1 MSART
6 GVGRFTIVL
15 SVAILLVAAK
25 AQAGVTSL
33 LLTGDPGD
41 YISGGQ
47 TQFYTDVDGAFG
59 ASRNYHN
66 GVSLSFH
73 TPSYSHWW
81 YLDFSAPGGQYLT
94 VGTYTDAVRFPFEA
108 THAGLAVYG
117 DGRGCNTLT
126 ASFEVKEVVY
136 GPGSTIVSFR
146 ATFVQHCEGFAPA
159 ARGEIRYNATVPLQ
173 LTAPAALSVNE
184 AQPVAFAV
192 SATDTVGR
200 HVTLSASGLPPGA
213 TFFDNGD
220 NTGSFSWVPGFG
232 QAGKYAMSFVADN
245 AAGNV
250 ETVYSTITVIAV
262 PPPNDDLTGA
272 IVISDLPFT
281 HTETTTLATTAYDD
295 PFCAGWGHS
304 VWYSFTPAADSHV
317 EINTFGSDYDTT
329 LSVYSGSRGSLTPI
343 ACNDNSGRS
352 YQSRVRF
359 NAVAGTTYWI
369 MASSYYGTSG
379 GQLVLNALQAPPPL
393 TVALTLDGFG
403 GVDLTTGGVS
413 LIGSVVCSRPILV
426 TVSGQVKQ
434 DHGRS
439 ALTGQFSLV
448 TACDASTDWLAS
460 IVVPPTLFQGRAAD
474 LFVGGKATVTASA
487 VAVDQDA
494 GETARSDAAATIILR
509 GGR

>member
-6 GVGRFTIVL
+6 GVGRFTIIF
-15 SVAILLVAAK
+15 SVAMLLMAAE

-47 TQFYTDVDGAFG
+47 TQFYTDADGAFG

-94 VGTYTDAVRFPFEA
+94 VGTYTDALRFPFEG
-108 THAGLAVYG
+108 THAGLSVSG

-126 ASFEVKEVVY
+126 GSFEVKEVVY
-136 GPGSTIVSFR
+136 GPGSTIASFR

-173 LTAPAALSVNE
+173 LTAPAAVSVNE
-184 AQPVAFAV
+184 AQPVSFAV
-192 SATDTVGR
+192 TATDTLGH
-200 HVTLSASGLPPGA
+200 HVFLGASALPAGA
-213 TFFDNGD
+213 TFFDNGN
-220 NTGSFSWVPGFG
+220 NTGTFSWVPTFG
-232 QAGKYAMSFVADN
+232 QAGKYTVSFVGDDG
-245 AAGNV
+245 AGNV
-250 ETVYSTITVIAV
+250 ETVYSTITVIAT
-262 PPPNDDLTGA
+262 PPPNDDITGA
-272 IVISDLPFT
+272 IVIGDIPFN
-281 HTETTTLATTAYDD
+281 HTEKTTLATTAYDD
-295 PFCAGWGHS
+295 AFCAGWGHS
-304 VWYSFTPAADSHV
+304 VWYSLTPSADTRV

-329 LSVYSGSRGSLTPI
+329 LSVYTGTRGSLTQI
-343 ACNDNSGRS
+343 GCNDNSGRS

-393 TVALTLDGFG
+393 SVGLTLDGFG
-403 GVDLTTGGVS
+403 GVDPPTGDVL

-426 TVSGQVKQ
+426 TVSGQLKQ
-434 DHGRS
+434 DHGDS

-448 TACDASTDWLAS
+448 AACDASTDWLAS

-474 LFVGGKATVTASA
+474 LFVAGKATVTASA

-509 GGR
+509 GSR